1 MATAT
6 LIQSN
11 PSTNNNS
18 NHPLSFNFN
27 DVSKQVKINHPKLIK
42 IK

>member
-11 PSTNNNS
+11 PSGSHNNP

-27 DVSKQVKINHPKLIK
+27 DVSKQVFIFKFSN
-42 IK
+42 